1 MARLPYV
8 LIVAAHVSALRAVSA
23 RLSRPPRDK
32 LAPPRRQKTAL
43 RGDYL
48 DSLDTNGG
56 AKDEGFFLRNR
67 TPLLFGALVTQKV
80 LADVV
85 TDYTRRAGSYSGATV
100 SMLSEVA
107 KFPVLVAAICA
118 FAGGAKELKPITKR
132 AATDTPMKIAWIAG
146 AYAAQNVL
154 YFAAL
159 GRISAAS
166 YQVLSQSKMIF
177 TAGLAVT
184 MLGERLGLRQLAA
197 LAALLGGSVLVQLA
211 EMGGGLTGGGG
222 GSEAL
227 LGGGF
232 AVLGALLSAV
242 PNVWYEKLL
251 KTPGE
256 DEWARNIQ
264 VTVWIFSWIAA
275 SQLWTAVS
283 AVRAGVAGAADPFG
297 SLPNFGKALIGSM
310 DGITPAVW
318 LVVFLKS
325 LNGILIPATLKYAGN
340 IVYLYAKP
348 TSIVCTALAS
358 AIYSGVAPPATFCA
372 GAGLVIWSMLNFK
385 KK

>member
-1 MARLPYV
+1 
-8 LIVAAHVSALRAVSA
+8 
-23 RLSRPPRDK
+23 
-32 LAPPRRQKTAL
+32 
-43 RGDYL
+43 
-48 DSLDTNGG
+48 
-56 AKDEGFFLRNR
+56 
-67 TPLLFGALVTQKV
+67 
-80 LADVV
+80 
-85 TDYTRRAGSYSGATV
+85 
-100 SMLSEVA
+100 MLSEVA

-242 PNVWYEKLL
+242 PNVWYQLRRPTASRERRAA
-251 KTPGE
+251 TPRLRPGSSVG
-256 DEWARNIQ
+256 AR
-264 VTVWIFSWIAA
+264 
-275 SQLWTAVS
+275 
-283 AVRAGVAGAADPFG
+283 VRAR
-297 SLPNFGKALIGSM
+297 
-310 DGITPAVW
+310 TPAGTR
-318 LVVFLKS
+318 S
-325 LNGILIPATLKYAGN
+325 
-340 IVYLYAKP
+340 
-348 TSIVCTALAS
+348 S
-358 AIYSGVAPPATFCA
+358 
-372 GAGLVIWSMLNFK
+372 
-385 KK
+385 